1 MISKEYFSSYKLK
14 TMHILDTNSFIDLK
28 DDRLMEKYNNIKL
41 SSVDK
46 EKIFRKLMLCI
57 KEHQNAIEL
66 VTLLLMWNH
75 IVYFLRIKLI
85 NFIFRR
91 YANLVESLFSK
102 SILVQLFCNVITLT
116 IGGVEV
122 STVFDIVLMLYII
135 SIRYTFIIIIFY
147 FIIFRLSRI

>member
-1 MISKEYFSSYKLK
+1 MISKGYFSSYKLK